1 MKKRI
6 LALVISG
13 IMAASMM
20 TACGGTE
27 KAEPA
32 PAETK
37 TEEKTEEKAEENT
50 EEKAEE
56 KTEEKAEESTGSI
69 TFEDLQDN
77 YKILV
82 DCYNQVEDLYMN
94 EQIAQSDETE
104 SLLTEAKGIIDEMGE
119 ATEDD
124 FAGEQDMVDM
134 NDAMA
139 TMIDALGKI
148 VDGMETTDAGESS
161 DASGDVTFVD
171 GFYAT
176 DANGNDFMIA
186 FYEGA
191 AGDVAYV
198 NDGTDEVFAEYT
210 VENASLDDGTE
221 YLLVTVGQTQLGYYE
236 DGSDIYMVDADGQV
250 YGAARLTEEEADA
263 LAQAASSN

>member
-37 TEEKTEEKAEENT
+37 TEEKTEEKAEE
-50 EEKAEE
+50 

-82 DCYNQVEDLYMN
+82 DC
-94 EQIAQSDETE
+94 
-104 SLLTEAKGIIDEMGE
+104 
-119 ATEDD
+119 
-124 FAGEQDMVDM
+124 
-134 NDAMA
+134 
-139 TMIDALGKI
+139 
-148 VDGMETTDAGESS
+148 
-161 DASGDVTFVD
+161 
-171 GFYAT
+171 
-176 DANGNDFMIA
+176 
-186 FYEGA
+186 
-191 AGDVAYV
+191 
-198 NDGTDEVFAEYT
+198 
-210 VENASLDDGTE
+210 
-221 YLLVTVGQTQLGYYE
+221 
-236 DGSDIYMVDADGQV
+236 
-250 YGAARLTEEEADA
+250 
-263 LAQAASSN
+263 